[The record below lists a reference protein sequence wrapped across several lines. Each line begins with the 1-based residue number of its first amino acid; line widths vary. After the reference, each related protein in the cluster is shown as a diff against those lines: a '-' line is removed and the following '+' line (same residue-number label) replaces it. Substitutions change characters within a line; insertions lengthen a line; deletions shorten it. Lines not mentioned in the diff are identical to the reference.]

1 MDRVVMEILM
11 LILSY
16 VLISIIVGLFY
27 VAMLLSV
34 FYLMKKIFRMNESKW
49 ASLFKIHNGLGL
61 YYALIIPWII
71 TIVVMFPII
80 VMWFE
85 LIGMEYNI
93 LASVSII
100 LLLFVTTAWKFYKG
114 RADLSNIS
122 R

>member
-1 MDRVVMEILM
+1 MEILM

-16 VLISIIVGLFY
+16 VFISIIVGLFY

-49 ASLFKIHNGLGL
+49 TSLFKIHNGLGL

-114 RADLSNIS
+114 RANLSNIS